1 MATCQGRCP
10 EGKACRVLLLAR
22 LLAFTASNLESPL
35 YVRSFFFHSS
45 CCQQAVNYPISLRFK
60 NLNFKAN

>member
-1 MATCQGRCP
+1 M
-10 EGKACRVLLLAR
+10 LLLAR

-35 YVRSFFFHSS
+35 YARSFFFHSS